1 MLSPYLVAGITIRT
15 SESTRSRLSLKQ
27 QQSYVRYIPDGRN
40 VSPSSCYLPAALFD
54 RGLRHLLE
62 GRGDPGVNIRN
73 FLNLH

>member
-1 MLSPYLVAGITIRT
+1 MLSPYLIARITIRT

-27 QQSYVRYIPDGRN
+27 QQRYVRYIPDGRN
-40 VSPSSCYLPAALFD
+40 VSPSSCYLPAALVD

-73 FLNLH
+73 YINLH